1 MMRILLMIW
10 LGGVMLVS
18 SSALANPYMCYR
30 AIKKVGESAFS
41 IVQNEL
47 VAFKEDC
54 EENIECKQGC
64 RSDRKSWKKM
74 VKSWK
79 KKCLNLCKSTYKE
92 DKKGKK
98 RADKK
103 TLKKQKKECVKG
115 CKDVAKDDLKFMKS
129 IDLNKCGKKCKPSLS
144 SACKASRQA
153 LAIKIAYEAGTKIPK
168 AVGACSVP

>member
-1 MMRILLMIW
+1 
-10 LGGVMLVS
+10 MLVS

-41 IVQNEL
+41 IPQNEL
-47 VAFKEDC
+47 VAFQKDC
-54 EENIECKQGC
+54 EANIECKQGC
-64 RSDRKSWKKM
+64 QSDRKSWKKM

-79 KKCLNLCKSTYKE
+79 KDCLNQCKSRYKE

-103 TLKKQKKECVKG
+103 TLKRQKKECVKG

-129 IDLNKCGKKCKPSLS
+129 IELDKCGKTCQPLVS
-144 SACKASRQA
+144 SACKASRRA
-153 LAIKIAYEAGTKIPK
+153 LAKKIAFEAGTKIPK

>member
-1 MMRILLMIW
+1 MRIFLATCLV
-10 LGGVMLVS
+10 GTMLVS
-18 SSALANPYMCYR
+18 TSAMANPYMCYK
-30 AIKKVGESAFS
+30 AIKKVGEAAFS
-41 IVQNEL
+41 IAQNEL
-47 VAFKEDC
+47 ADFKRDC
-54 EENIECKQGC
+54 DENIQCKQGC
-64 RSDRKSWKKM
+64 RSDRKAWKKM

-115 CKDVAKDDLKFMKS
+115 CKEVAKDDLKFMKS
-129 IDLNKCGKKCKPSLS
+129 IDLNKCGKTCKPSLS
-144 SACKASRQA
+144 SACKASRKA

-168 AVGACSVP
+168 AVGACSTP